1 MCLKTCV
8 NWRIN
13 VGLRYLP
20 TDSVCDDFG
29 LFTDPELK
37 IDIDEYNR
45 EFMDKSEVSSYCVN
59 MMILFHDRA
68 KKIEYC

>member
-1 MCLKTCV
+1 L
-8 NWRIN
+8 RIN
-13 VGLRYLP
+13 FGLRYLP
-20 TDSVCDDFG
+20 TDSVCADFA
-29 LFTDPELK
+29 DPELN

-68 KKIEYC
+68 KKLEYC